1 MIVPSKRSHALNE
14 NILILMKIYLA
25 YSKTHK
31 KSFKKKFILPDT
43 EIIAISKAIC
53 ISLMFENLSD
63 TFIHPEITCSQLSLK
78 VNFYT
83 VFKKKIIDFSAYFS
97 TIHLFFNA
105 AQSSVCQFTRTYRL
119 VSKPKPALRCQ

>member
-43 EIIAISKAIC
+43 EIIAISKAI
-53 ISLMFENLSD
+53 
-63 TFIHPEITCSQLSLK
+63 
-78 VNFYT
+78 
-83 VFKKKIIDFSAYFS
+83 
-97 TIHLFFNA
+97 
-105 AQSSVCQFTRTYRL
+105 
-119 VSKPKPALRCQ
+119 

>member
-43 EIIAISKAIC
+43 EIIAISKAIR

-83 VFKKKIIDFSAYFS
+83 VFKKKLSIFQRISARYIYFS
-97 TIHLFFNA
+97 M
-105 AQSSVCQFTRTYRL
+105 QPSL
-119 VSKPKPALRCQ
+119 VFVNLPEPIG